1 MIEFYDQSD
10 NAENR
15 YKPRKQI
22 RFKTSILQS
31 DLCNY
36 SDAYIVVEGTIN
48 TTGADNRDIKNRS
61 LVFKNNAPF
70 ITCISKINNVLIG
83 NAKDLDVVM
92 SMYNLIDY
100 SKNCRKT
107 TGGLWNYY
115 RDELSDDTNGP
126 NKKVIR
132 SKSFNYKT
140 RITESTYN
148 VDEKSTNAEG
158 NEIDNPAL
166 DMPLINCEINL
177 ILTWSANCVL
187 TDMTKR
193 NAEENYQA
201 INSPT
206 GSIFKITDTKLYAPV
221 ITLSTKDDNK
231 LLEQLKTGFK
241 TTIK

>member
-1 MIEFYDQSD
+1 MIEIYDQSD

-107 TGGLWNYY
+107 TGSLWNYY

-158 NEIDNPAL
+158 NEIDNPAYGANKVGTEEVKIAVPLKYLSNLWRTL

-177 ILTWSANCVL
+177 ILTWSAN
-187 TDMTKR
+187 KFGK
-193 NAEENYQA
+193 Q
-201 INSPT
+201 
-206 GSIFKITDTKLYAPV
+206 
-221 ITLSTKDDNK
+221 
-231 LLEQLKTGFK
+231 
-241 TTIK
+241 